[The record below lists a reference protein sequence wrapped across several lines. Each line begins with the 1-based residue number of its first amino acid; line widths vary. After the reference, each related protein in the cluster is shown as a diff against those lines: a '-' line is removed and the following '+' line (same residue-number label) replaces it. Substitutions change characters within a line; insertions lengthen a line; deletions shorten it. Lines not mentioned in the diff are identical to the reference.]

1 MPRLALPIFLPMDI
15 LNDSDEPFPNHHN
28 HHQSTSAASAL
39 SSQLVTTSSQFPT
52 PGSIS
57 ISGLTPRHLNGFTP
71 DAAHNN
77 HVLNQTTLHSLL
89 INPNLHSAAVE
100 LLSQVDRLAVS
111 KHPLRKLSLILS
123 SESASLTTNYH
134 ALEPLGYE
142 SVRFSHSHTV
152 IGRQPATCHSSL
164 SLVEPSMSIAIAPV
178 QGTSA
183 SAESPA
189 TPRSWVPMGSP
200 SGSTDSLTCSDEED
214 ELDGNGLMRSSGCD
228 RESRLL
234 TSVPPFS
241 KSILTHQPINTV
253 LLPKHMPLIPLSL
266 NTLEHDPNLDALLAY
281 LLSSSSPSSPQD
293 FPTVPIENRKAGET
307 AKDYVGKESRHLLE
321 QDHIQH
327 KLTLVSEDLSTLALL
342 TLSGALTRPSAG
354 ACKAQPSNPV
364 PSIPACP
371 SEPTPN
377 PTSCSYHIASNEKI
391 YALPFAAALPEI
403 SSIATKILDTPSG
416 TLAAQSQAACVDL
429 IYCVQLIG
437 NSWDDH
443 DECPHCSCQVLEW
456 WDAEKGFWSFSP
468 KDEDDGDKICFFAT
482 RVEQTAETYASI
494 NMIGT
499 RHALANGS
507 LALPGNTPLTTAK
520 PAILLPSHALLIDFF
535 SLPPPATDAD
545 RKVEKLGAIS

>member
-39 SSQLVTTSSQFPT
+39 SSQLVTTSSQFVSAQQGSGSGSTASTISNNTNLFEQPT

-228 RESRLL
+228 RESRL
-234 TSVPPFS
+234 S
-241 KSILTHQPINTV
+241 
-253 LLPKHMPLIPLSL
+253 
-266 NTLEHDPNLDALLAY
+266 
-281 LLSSSSPSSPQD
+281 
-293 FPTVPIENRKAGET
+293 
-307 AKDYVGKESRHLLE
+307 
-321 QDHIQH
+321 
-327 KLTLVSEDLSTLALL
+327 
-342 TLSGALTRPSAG
+342 
-354 ACKAQPSNPV
+354 
-364 PSIPACP
+364 
-371 SEPTPN
+371 
-377 PTSCSYHIASNEKI
+377 
-391 YALPFAAALPEI
+391 
-403 SSIATKILDTPSG
+403 
-416 TLAAQSQAACVDL
+416 
-429 IYCVQLIG
+429 
-437 NSWDDH
+437 
-443 DECPHCSCQVLEW
+443 
-456 WDAEKGFWSFSP
+456 
-468 KDEDDGDKICFFAT
+468 
-482 RVEQTAETYASI
+482 
-494 NMIGT
+494 
-499 RHALANGS
+499 
-507 LALPGNTPLTTAK
+507 TPL
-520 PAILLPSHALLIDFF
+520 PARL
-535 SLPPPATDAD
+535 
-545 RKVEKLGAIS
+545 RMRG